1 MLLVVSALQV
11 VGAVAGLVFGEPAAI
26 RLAFAGLIPS
36 RQMTMLILTAL
47 ATAGAALLVTGR
59 NDRRAVHLGTFYL
72 LLATSFTNRWLLV
85 LVGSAPRALAEPALL
100 LRSLHVDAF
109 FPYFFW
115 LFARDFPRTAA
126 SYRMR
131 RWLRWGARAALVVGF
146 ALFAWQLV
154 RLGRALGGL
163 SGAESLAAAAPGK
176 PSYEQYIPLMVL
188 TILGLGTL
196 FWKAR
201 KATGDERR
209 RALLFAAAI
218 ALALLPVFLHIVAF
232 LVPPLRPFLAPEAVG
247 PVQAAFV
254 QVCFLSLPFTTAYAV
269 LVYKVLNV
277 KLLARGAVQYALA
290 RGTALVVIF
299 LPLAVLLVYF
309 YLHSDEPLRESMTG
323 NRLLLVLC
331 SLAGVA
337 ALVYGARI
345 LEAIDRRFFREQ
357 YDARKILTQLAD
369 RIRWVHDAK
378 ELAEL
383 TCREV
388 DRALHLEA
396 CSVLV
401 EEQRTAQYVDPLD
414 RRRKIDAS
422 SPLALLIAESVEL
435 LEIDPEEPAAAL
447 GRLPEAD
454 RHWLAENRLRLIA
467 PIPARDGTLLGAI
480 ALGAKKSGL
489 AFLKEDKHLL
499 RDIADS
505 ARGAE
510 PYRPAAAPA
519 GENGRECPK
528 CGRVFL
534 AHTVFCSEDSR
545 RLEEAHVPYVLP
557 PNKFRFER
565 RIGVGGMGLVYRACD
580 LSLGRTVAI
589 KTLRRISPEHA
600 LILRQEARAAAKVV
614 HPHLAGIYGVD
625 TWQRNPILILEL
637 LEGGTLGQRIEQG
650 ALGPCETV
658 ELGIA
663 MAGALER
670 LHAAGILHRDVKPN
684 NIGFTRDGVPKLM
697 DFGIARRRLD
707 TRTDDSSASSP
718 SAVWLEET
726 EQDPTL
732 IEGEPDSLT
741 TPTRRLVGTLSYLSP
756 EALQKEPAAP
766 TFDLWSLCVVLY
778 ECLIG
783 GKLFRGA
790 EVKQVMA
797 KILMGRVP
805 DLTAGR
811 PDAPE
816 PLVRF
821 FRAALHRDVNRR
833 PADAA
838 ALRERL
844 LAVRSELAT

>member
-1 MLLVVSALQV
+1 M
-11 VGAVAGLVFGEPAAI
+11 AGLVFGEPAAV
-26 RLAFAGLIPS
+26 RVAFKGLIPS

-59 NDRRAVHLGTFYL
+59 NDRRATHLGTFYL

-146 ALFAWQLV
+146 TLFAWQLV
-154 RLGRALGGL
+154 RLARALGGL
-163 SGAESLAAAAPGK
+163 SGAESLAAAAPAK

-188 TILGLGTL
+188 TILGLVTL
-196 FWKAR
+196 LWKAR

-218 ALALLPVFLHIVAF
+218 AVALLPVFLHIVAF

-290 RGTALVVIF
+290 RGTALVLIF
-299 LPLAVLLVYF
+299 LPLAALLAYF
-309 YLHSDEPLRESMTG
+309 YLHSDEPLRESMSG

-331 SLAGVA
+331 SLAGGA
-337 ALVYGARI
+337 ALAYGARI

-369 RIRWVHDAK
+369 RIRGVHDAK
-378 ELAEL
+378 ELAEV

-396 CSVLV
+396 CSLLI
-401 EEQRTAQYVDPLD
+401 EEPRTAHYVDPHG
-414 RRRKIDAS
+414 RGRKLDAS
-422 SPLALLIAESVEL
+422 SPLGLLVADNVEP
-435 LEIDPEEPAAAL
+435 LETDLEEPETAASH
-447 GRLPEAD
+447 LPEAD
-454 RHWLAENRLRLIA
+454 RRWLADNRLRLIA
-467 PIPARDGTLLGAI
+467 PIPAPDGTLLGAI
-480 ALGAKKSGL
+480 VLGAKKSGL
-489 AFLKEDKHLL
+489 PFLKEDKRLL
-499 RDIADS
+499 REIAHS
-505 ARGAE
+505 VARGSE
-510 PYRPAAAPA
+510 PYGPTDVANTPPA
-519 GENGRECPK
+519 GENARECPT

-534 AHTVFCSEDSR
+534 PHTVFCSQDSR
-545 RLEEAHVPYVLP
+545 RLEEAHVPFVLP

-565 RIGVGGMGLVYRACD
+565 RIGVGGMGLVYRASD

-589 KTLRRISPEHA
+589 KTLRRVSPDHA
-600 LILRQEARAAAKVV
+600 LRLRREARAAAKVV

-625 TWQRNPILILEL
+625 TWQKTPILILEL

-650 ALGPCETV
+650 ALAPGETL

-663 MAGALER
+663 MAGALEH
-670 LHAAGILHRDVKPN
+670 LHAADILHRDVKPS
-684 NIGFTRDGVPKLM
+684 NIGFTKDGVPKLM
-697 DFGIARRRLD
+697 DFGIARTTLD
-707 TRTDDSSASSP
+707 TRTDDGSSSGSSAEWLEISEEAATVIGADRTPWRPPPASSSALSRTFLPRRWESSRRRRPSTSGASASSST
-718 SAVWLEET
+718 SA
-726 EQDPTL
+726 
-732 IEGEPDSLT
+732 
-741 TPTRRLVGTLSYLSP
+741 
-756 EALQKEPAAP
+756 
-766 TFDLWSLCVVLY
+766 
-778 ECLIG
+778 
-783 GKLFRGA
+783 
-790 EVKQVMA
+790 
-797 KILMGRVP
+797 
-805 DLTAGR
+805 
-811 PDAPE
+811 
-816 PLVRF
+816 
-821 FRAALHRDVNRR
+821 
-833 PADAA
+833 
-838 ALRERL
+838 
-844 LAVRSELAT
+844 